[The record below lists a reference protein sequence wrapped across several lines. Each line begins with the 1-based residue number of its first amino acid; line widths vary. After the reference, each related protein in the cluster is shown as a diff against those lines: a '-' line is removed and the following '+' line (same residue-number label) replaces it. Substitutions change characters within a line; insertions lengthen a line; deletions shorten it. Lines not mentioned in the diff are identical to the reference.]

1 MRNTTRCCAIS
12 ARAVS
17 GSLMSSAGATTMPQ
31 PMLSGSQMSMMLPS
45 ERQGS
50 TRIQTQDCWTAFVP
64 HAVLRQD
71 ATLKAG
77 SPKMKGIVWKNMEP
91 AGMGAVQ
98 VR

>member
-1 MRNTTRCCAIS
+1 MLGNQRPRCVGVLDVVRGRHHDA
-12 ARAVS
+12 AAHAQRQPDVHDAAVCE
-17 GSLMSSAGATTMPQ
+17 AGQ
-31 PMLSGSQMSMMLPS
+31 H
-45 ERQGS
+45 
-50 TRIQTQDCWTAFVP
+50 IQIQDCWTAFTP

-71 ATLKAG
+71 AKLKAS